1 MIQNEREP
9 RAQKFGMRIEQAE
22 PYEACQTA
30 IAQERKLF
38 ADLRFAHAVAALHR
52 LRSAFDKLGIR

>member
-1 MIQNEREP
+1 MSAE
-9 RAQKFGMRIEQAE
+9 KYGMPIAQAE
-22 PYEACQTA
+22 PYAACQTA
-30 IAQERKLF
+30 VAQERKLF

>member
-1 MIQNEREP
+1 MSAE
-9 RAQKFGMRIEQAE
+9 KYGMPAALAE
-22 PYEACQTA
+22 PYAACQTA

-52 LRSAFDKLGIR
+52 LRSALDKLGIR

>member
-1 MIQNEREP
+1 MPI
-9 RAQKFGMRIEQAE
+9 AQAE
-22 PYEACQTA
+22 PYAACQTA

-38 ADLRFAHAVAALHR
+38 ADLRFAQAIAALHR